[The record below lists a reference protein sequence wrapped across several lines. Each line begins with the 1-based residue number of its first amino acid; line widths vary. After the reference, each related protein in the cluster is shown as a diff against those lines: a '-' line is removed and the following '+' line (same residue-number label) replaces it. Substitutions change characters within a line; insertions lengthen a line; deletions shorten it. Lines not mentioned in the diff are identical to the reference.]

1 MADRPTRC
9 KSCQVSL
16 PIFTGRGRPAIY
28 CHACAD
34 KGNRGRRKLP
44 PSAPHPGGTDGTE
57 PPIAPPVPRARAS
70 ADPLAAVA
78 APLESKAD
86 RSTRLAMEASEPLR
100 LAVALSVTSDLPRA
114 AALANLREMAP
125 AELDAL
131 GARVRV
137 DHADL
142 IARRPAA
149 IGALVWQAMALQV
162 LNLIVRAPHMAPAQ
176 SAASAKALAQV
187 LELVQ
192 GGTQPAYSKLIIQVQ
207 GMDDDTARID
217 ALMGDDSNG
226 QATPG
231 PHASTTH

>member
-1 MADRPTRC
+1 MVNRPTRC
-9 KSCQVSL
+9 KSCQAPL
-16 PIFTGRGRPAIY
+16 PIFSGRGRPAQY
-28 CHACAD
+28 CLSCAD
-34 KGNRGRRKLP
+34 KGNRGRRVPKTPGSAPP
-44 PSAPHPGGTDGTE
+44 PSTDGTE
-57 PPIAPPVPRARAS
+57 PSLAPPVLGALQG
-70 ADPLAAVA
+70 PLAAVA

-100 LAVALSVTSDLPRA
+100 LAVALSVTADLPRA
-114 AALANLREMAP
+114 AALANLREMP
-125 AELDAL
+125 AEELESL

-217 ALMGDDSNG
+217 ALMGDASAPA
-226 QATPG
+226 AT
-231 PHASTTH
+231 H

>member
-1 MADRPTRC
+1 MEA
-9 KSCQVSL
+9 QE
-16 PIFTGRGRPAIY
+16 
-28 CHACAD
+28 
-34 KGNRGRRKLP
+34 
-44 PSAPHPGGTDGTE
+44 PS
-57 PPIAPPVPRARAS
+57 IAPPVPGVLPRS
-70 ADPLAAVA
+70 PLDAVA
-78 APLESKAD
+78 ETKLE
-86 RSTRLAMEASEPLR
+86 RSARLAMEASEPLR
-100 LAVALSVTSDLPRA
+100 LAVALSVTPDLQRA
-114 AALANLREMAP
+114 AALANIRELPP
-125 AELDAL
+125 AELEAL
-131 GARVRV
+131 GARVR
-137 DHADL
+137 AELPDL

-217 ALMGDDSNG
+217 AIMGDPANG

-231 PHASTTH
+231 PNSTATH